1 MKQILKRIFHH
12 EELTREEA
20 CTLMQRMTGGE
31 MNEAQTAALLAAFQ
45 MRGVKVDEL
54 VGFRDALLQAC
65 VPVDLHEFHPID
77 IVGTGGDGKNTFN
90 ISTCACFVV
99 AGAGYRVAKHGNYGA
114 TSVSGASNVMEH
126 YGVKF
131 TNDADK
137 LKRSIEQCGMA
148 YLHAPLFHPALK
160 TVAPVR
166 KALGVRTLFNL
177 LGPLVNPCHP
187 ACQLLGVADLPQMR
201 LYTNTLQQLGIQFA
215 VVNNL
220 DGYDEISLTDEFK
233 VMTNRYETIY
243 RPSELGSSMARQE
256 ELYGGNTPEEA
267 AAIFDRV
274 LHNEGSKAQTDC
286 VLINA
291 SFAIQALEPQKKIE
305 ECVALAKES
314 LESGKALA
322 TLRKFLTLN
331 Q

>member
-137 LKRSIEQCGMA
+137 LKCSIEQCGMA

-201 LYTNTLQQLGIQFA
+201 LYTNTSA
-215 VVNNL
+215 S
-220 DGYDEISLTDEFK
+220 SLPWSTTWTDTMK
-233 VMTNRYETIY
+233 
-243 RPSELGSSMARQE
+243 S
-256 ELYGGNTPEEA
+256 
-267 AAIFDRV
+267 
-274 LHNEGSKAQTDC
+274 H
-286 VLINA
+286 
-291 SFAIQALEPQKKIE
+291 
-305 ECVALAKES
+305 
-314 LESGKALA
+314 
-322 TLRKFLTLN
+322 
-331 Q
+331 